1 MGCDCCISIHFV
13 SFCSQQSNMFVIIIL
28 IDGSVKLGIEL
39 LSLHVIERGSRKVL
53 HAYVA
58 CEKYCT
64 LLLAIVF

>member
-1 MGCDCCISIHFV
+1 
-13 SFCSQQSNMFVIIIL
+13 MFVIIIM

-39 LSLHVIERGSRKVL
+39 LSLHVIERGSKKVL

-64 LLLAIVF
+64 LLLAIVC